1 MKFFNIQ
8 QLYPL
13 FFKRMLIPTSAAT
26 SIYTSYCSMNYMYL
40 SASRYKP
47 EIDLVDNPSA
57 LKLIYN
63 NITILRKYHEIIS

>member
-8 QLYPL
+8 QLYPF

-26 SIYTSYCSMNYMYL
+26 SIYTSYCSMNYL

-63 NITILRKYHEIIS
+63 KITILRKYHKIIS